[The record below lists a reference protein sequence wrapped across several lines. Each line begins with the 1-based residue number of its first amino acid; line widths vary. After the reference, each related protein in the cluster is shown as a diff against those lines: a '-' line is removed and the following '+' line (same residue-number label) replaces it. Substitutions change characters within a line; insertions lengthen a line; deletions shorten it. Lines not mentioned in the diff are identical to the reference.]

1 MRSLHQARRAVG
13 SLVLAALTLAY
24 LAMLGSNRQGDI
36 DGETLKVSAKM
47 ISQTCTINFFGGSKN
62 SNLPQ
67 PANAHPP
74 LLRNRPA
81 TPVPNWRRPREGL
94 DLSKPRIK
102 PDEGGDF
109 DLGGLER
116 LVEETDDEGVDFE
129 AVVNELEADIEKFG
143 GKDAAVFLKKDR
155 KRKRDKKEE
164 EKSR

>member
-13 SLVLAALTLAY
+13 SVVLAALTLAY
-24 LAMLGSNRQGDI
+24 LAVLGSNRQQDI
-36 DGETLKVSAKM
+36 NGETLKVSTKM
-47 ISQTCTINFFGGSKN
+47 ISQTCHSFFLGGSTN

-102 PDEGGDF
+102 PDEGGNF

>member
-1 MRSLHQARRAVG
+1 MPF
-13 SLVLAALTLAY
+13 
-24 LAMLGSNRQGDI
+24 I
-36 DGETLKVSAKM
+36 
-47 ISQTCTINFFGGSKN
+47 FFLGGSTN

-102 PDEGGDF
+102 PDEGDDF

-155 KRKRDKKEE
+155 KRKRNNKKEE